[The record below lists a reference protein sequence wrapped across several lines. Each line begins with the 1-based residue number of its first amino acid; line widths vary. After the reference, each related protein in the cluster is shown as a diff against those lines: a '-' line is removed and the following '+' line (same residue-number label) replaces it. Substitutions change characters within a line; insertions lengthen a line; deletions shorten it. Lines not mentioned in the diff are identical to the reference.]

1 LSRVASIDSHGRAP
15 SSLTGPLYRGAG
27 CYSLSGLPDHG
38 CRNNPGLSIRS
49 STGGPGPVSLALHAG
64 AVTHPREV
72 PYSTPQRAAR
82 ARHSDTPARPF
93 RPVFSA
99 PKFPKKGA
107 EKPHP
112 LPSLADGVV
121 ISEPFWERPAGT
133 QTHSRRTGRKL
144 GQLRCAR
151 QELVRVP
158 ESNTKYGGNVGKTG
172 GIAPS

>member
-1 LSRVASIDSHGRAP
+1 MQVPLRTHVSCRIQRPNAPPGHVTPTLQLSR
-15 SSLTGPLYRGAG
+15 
-27 CYSLSGLPDHG
+27 
-38 CRNNPGLSIRS
+38 
-49 STGGPGPVSLALHAG
+49 
-64 AVTHPREV
+64 
-72 PYSTPQRAAR
+72 
-82 ARHSDTPARPF
+82 F
-93 RPVFSA
+93 RPIISA
-99 PKFPKKGA
+99 PKPPNLGA

-158 ESNTKYGGNVGKTG
+158 ESNTKYGGKRGKTG
-172 GIAPS
+172 GAPTPVIDPSISESTEIPKRKKSSRGCGATLRPAVHRATIFSRSRIALWRLT